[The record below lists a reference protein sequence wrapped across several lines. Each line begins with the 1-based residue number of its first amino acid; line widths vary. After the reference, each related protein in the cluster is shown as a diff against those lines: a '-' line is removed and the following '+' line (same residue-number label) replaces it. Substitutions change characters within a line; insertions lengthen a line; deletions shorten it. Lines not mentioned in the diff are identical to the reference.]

1 MRWKASQSLIRIA
14 TILPGMLRW
23 SRQRVVPPVGVLHP
37 SVEGRRPRSA
47 VPHVVLLHGIV
58 GVDPAPIKPTG
69 HHVRPVVAGMVAS
82 LCPWGPQRVGARPL
96 LDIGQAVEPGLSP
109 GFLDRSHLDAIVQT
123 VPWSHN
129 PRLLQRPVLPHRKV
143 CRIFSIGKWLL
154 VGLEV
159 LIGLVVGLGRALVG
173 SRRFF
178 WCSRRSNEQ
187 WLFRRSLFAP
197 RLKVSQV

>member
-1 MRWKASQSLIRIA
+1 MRVRQMFQFPVVLDPRWLLMWRLLLRRMVSVISPVQLWTSDGAVVARCRIRAGHLFMRWKASQSLIRIA

-47 VPHVVLLHGIV
+47 VPHVILLHGIV

-129 PRLLQRPVLPHRKV
+129 PRLLQ
-143 CRIFSIGKWLL
+143 
-154 VGLEV
+154 
-159 LIGLVVGLGRALVG
+159 
-173 SRRFF
+173 
-178 WCSRRSNEQ
+178 
-187 WLFRRSLFAP
+187 
-197 RLKVSQV
+197 